1 MVCKRCSRVLL
12 EEEMIE
18 KYRKKM
24 MALENKY
31 MERQSF
37 FKKVFKEVSKNR
49 LCPHCKTTNPT
60 IQKIP
65 KAAGRV

>member
-1 MVCKRCSRVLL
+1 
-12 EEEMIE
+12 
-18 KYRKKM
+18 M